1 MLSRGK
7 KELETLT
14 HIFSGNIIWVVTT
27 KLVVVA
33 DVAVVVDGTTVV
45 VVWVS
50 VVVDRSLVVG
60 TLKEVD

>member
-1 MLSRGK
+1 ML
-7 KELETLT
+7 
-14 HIFSGNIIWVVTT
+14 IIWIVTT
-27 KLVVVA
+27 KLVVVV